1 MNPICKK
8 KLVPL
13 AAATLFMQVLPA
25 QAFNDTLKGGIDLTL
40 QNKLSIGAAMRVQG
54 RDDGLVGIGNGGTAF
69 STNGDDGNLAFDR
82 GDVVSAAA
90 KLTSDL
96 TLSKGN
102 WGAFFRGSYVFNNR
116 LHNYDFYDIGDYG
129 PGKEAPISEYNAKNR
144 RLQNY
149 LGNDADMLDAYLFGA
164 FDVGGRSL
172 AFKLGRQ
179 VINWGESTFVLHGIN
194 SILAFDQ
201 NQLRVPGYEL
211 DEVLVPTE
219 NLWLSMNLLSNLS
232 MEAFYQLNWRH
243 TEIDA
248 SGSYWGTNDF
258 AGIGGTRANLG
269 FGRVNENDPFTTA
282 CAAPG
287 LPTTSCVLFGSTV
300 PRAPDQDAKDSGQW
314 GVKLS
319 TLVSALNDMDLS
331 LYAMNFHSRLPLF
344 SGTSRATPTAP
355 ATTANY
361 FVEFPE
367 DIQLYGVSFN
377 STVGDWSVQGEY
389 SYKVDQPLQI
399 DDVELLMTGLGAS
412 TQLSPALGASLG
424 NQYIRGWRRYDVSQA
439 DFGFTKLFS
448 PNSFLGYDQ
457 ILFVG
462 EAGMT
467 YVHGMPPPEV
477 LSFEAPATYTP
488 NANTLA
494 ANATNPA
501 VSGLPATPFSRYA
514 TPFSWGYKLIARMTY
529 NNVFNLITVE
539 PTLRFDHDVEGT
551 TPTPITNF
559 VEDRKSITAGVNF
572 VYLQSWQAE
581 IYYTNYFGA
590 TKSGGLGDRN
600 LLGDRDFI
608 EMALKYSF

>member
-1 MNPICKK
+1 MNPTYKK
-8 KLVPL
+8 KLVSL
-13 AAATLFMQVLPA
+13 AAAAAFVQVLPA

-40 QNKLSIGAAMRVQG
+40 QNKLSVGAAMRVQS

-96 TLSKGN
+96 TLTKGN

-116 LHNYDFYDIGDYG
+116 LHNYDFYDINDYG

-164 FDVGGRSL
+164 FDVAGRSL

-201 NQLRVPGYEL
+201 NQLRVPGHEL

-219 NLWLSMNLLSNLS
+219 NLWFSMSLLKNLS

-248 SGSYWGTNDF
+248 SGSYWASNDF

-282 CAAPG
+282 CVAPG

-300 PRAPDQDAKDSGQW
+300 PRAGDQDPKNSGQW

-355 ATTANY
+355 ATTSNY

-457 ILFVG
+457 ILLVG
-462 EAGMT
+462 EAAMT
-467 YVHGMPPPEV
+467 YVHGMPAPEV

-488 NANTLA
+488 NADTLA

-501 VSGLPATPFSRYA
+501 VSGLPATPYGRYA
-514 TPFSWGYKLIARMTY
+514 TPFSWGYKLVARMTY

-539 PTLRFDHDVEGT
+539 PTLRFDHDVDGT
-551 TPTPITNF
+551 APTPITNF